1 MGHENG
7 GWMNGDQRDAD
18 KDAALARLN
27 ECLDRGPGAF
37 LGCLAAAGIVVRSS
51 GPALIE
57 LCEEMKKLG
66 FKLRVV
72 NETR

>member
-7 GWMNGDQRDAD
+7 GFMNGDQRDAE
-18 KDAALARLN
+18 KGAALTRLN

-57 LCEEMKKLG
+57 LCEELRKLG
-66 FKLRVV
+66 FKLRVISD
-72 NETR
+72 

>member
-1 MGHENG
+1 
-7 GWMNGDQRDAD
+7 MNSEQKGAD
-18 KDAALARLN
+18 KDAALTRLN

-37 LGCLAAAGIVVRSS
+37 LGCLSAAGIVVRSS

-72 NETR
+72 NDN